1 MIVAVAYFGMSNTG
15 SVSAALEEAGV
26 EHFVTNDPARL
37 AGASHIILPG
47 VGSFSLAMQKLR
59 DGGWLPPLRDS
70 ALTQKKPVLGICLGM
85 QLLAA
90 TGEEGGTCE
99 GLNLIEGRVR
109 RLDTLGC
116 TLRIPHVGWNSV
128 QHRPHAGLFDGIAQ
142 GTDFYFVHSYAFEPE
157 TNGDVS
163 ATVDYGVPLTAAVRR
178 GNIFGAQFHPEK
190 SSKAGRKVLKNF
202 LECA

>member
-1 MIVAVAYFGMSNTG
+1 MFVAVAYFGMSNTG

-26 EHFVTNDPARL
+26 EHFVTSDPSRL
-37 AGASHIILPG
+37 AEASHIILPG
-47 VGSFSLAMQKLR
+47 VGSFSLAMQRLR
-59 DGGWLPPLRDS
+59 DGGWLAPLRDS
-70 ALTQKKPVLGICLGM
+70 ALAHKKPILGICLGM
-85 QLLAA
+85 QLLASS
-90 TGEEGGTCE
+90 GEEGGACE

-109 RLDTLGC
+109 RLDTFGC

-128 QHRPHAGLFDGIAQ
+128 HHRSQAGLFDGIAQ
-142 GTDFYFVHSYAFEPE
+142 GTDFYFVHSYAFEPHVS
-157 TNGDVS
+157 GDVA

-178 GNIFGAQFHPEK
+178 ANIFGAQFHPEK